1 MRDIHHDA
9 FLAGGL
15 VEPVERGG
23 ADERRWVDCDLAAF
37 AEHRLG
43 DDADPL
49 TLDPER
55 RARWIATAT
64 TDWHDALEPV
74 GGSYSEPYWLLEDGR
89 RVGTIALSRT
99 CYGVAD
105 MRVWSLYVLRSRR
118 GLGTGRRALDRL
130 RELAAAEELGVR
142 LDTCWSWQR
151 TVRFYL
157 RAGMWAHMWK
167 RDLTLRWDARCP
179 PRVIDVGP
187 DEATL
192 TVMREGE
199 PVVLSRARR
208 RGETLELDEP
218 WRPFMEDDLL
228 GEVVYDADPTLALA
242 LALALEGWPLI
253 RSQALWYKHR
263 GSEGGPPESLAY
275 KISTWEAWDR
285 RHGWRVETPTI
296 PGLEYPSW
304 EEFERRW
311 EAAMA
316 EFKTEYP

>member
-1 MRDIHHDA
+1 MRDITHDA

-15 VEPVERGG
+15 IEPVERGG
-23 ADERRWVDCDLAAF
+23 DDERRWIDCDLAAL
-37 AEHRLG
+37 AEHRIG
-43 DDADPL
+43 DDRDPL

-64 TDWHDALEPV
+64 AEWHDALEPA
-74 GGSYSEPYWLLEDGR
+74 GSSYFEPYWLLEDGR

-99 CYGVAD
+99 AYGVAD

-130 RELAAAEELGVR
+130 REIAGAEKLGVR

-157 RAGMWAHMWK
+157 RAGMWAQMWK
-167 RDLTLRWDARCP
+167 HDLTLRWDARCP

-192 TVMREGE
+192 TVTHHGE

-208 RGETLELDEP
+208 RGDRLELDPTE
-218 WRPFMEDDLL
+218 RALL
-228 GEVVYDADPTLALA
+228 GDEALGGAAHSAAPTLALA
-242 LALALEGWPLI
+242 VALEGWPLI
-253 RSQALWYKHR
+253 QSQEAWDQHHQAD
-263 GSEGGPPESLAY
+263 GGPPESLAY

-285 RHGWRVETPTI
+285 HHGWRVETPRI

-304 EEFERRW
+304 EELSRRW
-311 EAAMA
+311 EVEIAKLKA
-316 EFKTEYP
+316 EYP